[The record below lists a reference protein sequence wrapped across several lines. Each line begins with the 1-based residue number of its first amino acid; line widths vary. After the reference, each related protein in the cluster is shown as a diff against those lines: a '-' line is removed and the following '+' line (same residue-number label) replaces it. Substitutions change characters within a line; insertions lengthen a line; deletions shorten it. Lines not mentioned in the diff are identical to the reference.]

1 MSRNTY
7 AGEQL
12 LTLCTTKAKEI
23 YGEKLPERVKR
34 VIKDELRQMEHV
46 EGELAQSFLDATELL
61 NKPCF
66 SGSNK
71 YLRGYRGAL
80 GASFVAYLCGITP
93 FNPLELPRELRL
105 YPHMYFREGQNCALY
120 LNVGEKAREAYREEH
135 AGQDEPEGVF
145 LYTTPNINLLEALQN
160 QTQDIY
166 ICGGYEKNV
175 HSVPTN
181 LYEIFR
187 TSQIEYIP
195 DLRNIQLA
203 RQILPYVCRC
213 RADIP
218 RLNRVSVGDL
228 AKVIGLLHGSGTW
241 IENAEYLKEEKG
253 WLDKVISS
261 AEDVY
266 EYLLAHDMS
275 CENALEL
282 MDRVRCGNKFLTKED
297 LKLMEEHHC
306 EEWFLRSV
314 SRIEYLPYRAQ
325 NLCYALETKRLV
337 YYLKRHVTWY
347 VEIFREQFYH
357 V

>member
-7 AGEQL
+7 VGEQL
-12 LTLCTTKAKEI
+12 FTLCIAKAKEI
-23 YGEKLPERVKR
+23 YGEKLPGRILYT
-34 VIKDELRQMEHV
+34 IKEELRQMELA
-46 EGELAQSFLDATELL
+46 EGDLAQSFLDAIKILSM
-61 NKPCF
+61 PCF

-93 FNPLELPRELRL
+93 FNPLELPSELRL
-105 YPHMYFREGQNCALY
+105 YPHMYFRKGQNCALY
-120 LNVGEKAREAYREEH
+120 LNVGEKAREAYREEY
-135 AGQDEPEGVF
+135 AGQDGGEGVF
-145 LYTTPNINLLEALQN
+145 LYTAPNINLLEALQN
-160 QTQDIY
+160 RTQDIY

-187 TSQIEYIP
+187 TCQIEYIP
-195 DLRNIQLA
+195 DLRNIKLA

-241 IENAEYLKEEKG
+241 IENAEYLKDEKG
-253 WLDKVISS
+253 WLDQVISC

-266 EYLLAHDMS
+266 EYLLVHNMF

-282 MDRVRCGNKFLTKED
+282 MDRVRCSNKFLTNED
-297 LKLMEEHHC
+297 FRLMEKHHC

-314 SRIEYLPYRAQ
+314 SRIKYLPYRAQ

-337 YYLKRHVTWY
+337 YYLKRYVTWY
-347 VEIFREQFYH
+347 VEIFREQFCH